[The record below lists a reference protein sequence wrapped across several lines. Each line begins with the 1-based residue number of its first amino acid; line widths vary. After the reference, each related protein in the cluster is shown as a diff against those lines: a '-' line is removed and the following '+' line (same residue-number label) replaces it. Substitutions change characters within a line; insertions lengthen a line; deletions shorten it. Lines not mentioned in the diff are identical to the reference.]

1 MCVTDASVLPASY
14 TVVRAHQRLVA
25 QFHLALDPVTARTFH
40 DATLPAEPSK
50 DSHFCSMC
58 GPAFCSMRISSEV
71 QEMLDML

>member
-1 MCVTDASVLPASY
+1 MWGL
-14 TVVRAHQRLVA
+14 
-25 QFHLALDPVTARTFH
+25 QFHLSLDPVTARVYH

-58 GPAFCSMRISSEV
+58 GPAFCSMRISAEV

>member
-1 MCVTDASVLPASY
+1 MGV
-14 TVVRAHQRLVA
+14 
-25 QFHLALDPVTARTFH
+25 QFHLSLDPVTARTFH

-71 QEMLDML
+71 QEMIDML